1 LENKKISLI
10 SQFLRFGVTGGLGTI
25 TNLSIFFL
33 LVDIVHFPPIPVSIF
48 CFLVAGTQNYFLN
61 HLWSFREYTEKTP
74 VSAQKW
80 AMFLSGSLLGLAVN
94 IMVMEL
100 IITHFTLPWK
110 FIAQACGIASGM
122 IINFIIS
129 KFIIFGRKKND
140 DRQTD

>member
-1 LENKKISLI
+1 LKFS
-10 SQFLRFGVTGGLGTI
+10 VTGGLGTI

-33 LVDIVHFPPIPVSIF
+33 LVDIAHLPEIPVSIG
-48 CFLVAGTQNYFLN
+48 CFLIAGTQNYFLN

-74 VSAQKW
+74 VSLLKW

-94 IMVMEL
+94 ITVMKL
-100 IITHFTLPWK
+100 IIINFDLPLK

-129 KFIIFGRKKND
+129 KFIIFRRNEC
-140 DRQTD
+140 